1 MTYATWS
8 PTTKRIAL
16 AILLVWAGLAYLIG
30 RSGILVP
37 AAPQVFQP
45 VALTVIIP
53 VLIFAAAYL
62 ALPAFRRFVL
72 AQDLRWLTAL
82 LLWRVLGFTFLALYA
97 FDVLPALFAW
107 PAGFGDV
114 AIGIG
119 AAVIVARLAQ
129 NADFARTRAF
139 ATFHVLG
146 LLDFVVA
153 VVTSTLAS
161 GAFPALVTAPTAE
174 PMALWPLNIFPS
186 FIVPFFIMLHAAVFL
201 QLAALRRA
209 DTVTANDAPHAA
221 ATTTR

>member
-30 RSGILVP
+30 SSGILAP

-45 VALTVIIP
+45 VVLTVIVP
-53 VLIFAAAYL
+53 MLIFAAAYL
-62 ALPAFRRFVL
+62 RLPAFRHFVL
-72 AQDLRWLTAL
+72 NQDLRWLTAL
-82 LLWRVLGFTFLALYA
+82 QLWRVLGFTFLTLYA

-119 AAVIVARLAQ
+119 AAVMVARLAK
-129 NADFARTRAF
+129 NVDFARTHAF
-139 ATFHVLG
+139 VTFHVLG

-153 VVTSTLAS
+153 LVTSTLAS
-161 GAFPALVTAPTAE
+161 GAFPALVAAPTAE

-186 FIVPFFIMLHAAVFL
+186 FIVPLFIMLHTAVFL
-201 QLAALRRA
+201 QLAAKRQ
-209 DTVTANDAPHAA
+209 TNTATDELNTRSTPAA
-221 ATTTR
+221 AL